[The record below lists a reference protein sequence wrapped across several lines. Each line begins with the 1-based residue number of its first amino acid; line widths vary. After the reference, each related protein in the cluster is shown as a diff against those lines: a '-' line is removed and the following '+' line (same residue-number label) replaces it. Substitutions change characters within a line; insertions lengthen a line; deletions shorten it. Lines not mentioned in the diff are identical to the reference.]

1 MSMILG
7 LATLGDANIARV
19 LANPPLVWRVI
30 APDAPEAYEQ
40 AAQAAA
46 MPSFLGRLFGGARA
60 SGSAAPGNPP
70 AALVLAEGEGLSTD
84 LDKSWQ
90 GIHYLL
96 TGTSWE
102 GDKPLNF
109 LVAGGRS
116 VGDIDVGYGPA
127 RVLSSAETRAAHEA
141 LAQLTEDDLRVRFN
155 PADMM
160 KKEIYPEIWDRSPEE
175 DDTLGYLLEYT
186 RTLRGFL
193 AQAVERKQGLV
204 VYLN

>member
-7 LATLGDANIARV
+7 MATLGDANIARV

-30 APDAPEAYEQ
+30 APDDPEAYEQ

-46 MPSFLGRLFGGARA
+46 KPSFLGRIFGGARA
-60 SGSAAPGNPP
+60 SGSPAPGGPP
-70 AALVLAEGEGLSTD
+70 AALVLEDGEGLSED

-96 TGTSWE
+96 TGTAWE

-109 LVAGGRS
+109 LMAGGRP
-116 VGDIDVGYGPA
+116 VGVIDVGYGPA

-141 LAQLTEDDLRVRFN
+141 LAQLTDDDLRARFN

-160 KKEIYPEIWDRSPEE
+160 KKEIYPEIWDRAPEE

-193 AQAVERKQGLV
+193 AQAVERNQGLV